1 MKAISAINTILYTAL
16 TVLYFYQLIYVIV
29 ALFNEKRKKKQVYEA
44 KKLHRFA
51 FIVAARNESA
61 VIANLIKS
69 IKAQNYPSELI
80 DIFVVADNCS
90 DNTADIARNS
100 GAIVYE
106 RFSNTK
112 VGKGY
117 ELDYAF

>member
-29 ALFNEKRKKKQVYEA
+29 ALFNEKRKKKQVYEV

-69 IKAQNYPSELI
+69 IKALNLLI
-80 DIFVVADNCS
+80 YSLLLIIVLIIPQTS
-90 DNTADIARNS
+90 HETAVQLSMSVFPTLR
-100 GAIVYE
+100 
-106 RFSNTK
+106 
-112 VGKGY
+112 
-117 ELDYAF
+117 